1 MGGIE
6 MMGFGSKLR
15 RTTLWL
21 FLLVMPIGV
30 RVDPEHPG
38 ELTLSAH
45 GGTGQ
50 VVSVIRDCSGN
61 AISSKESPF
70 VDVAATM
77 QYSHRYESGSFLALG
92 MRYGYLNSEAQRTAF
107 GIEGFLEEKVTYN
120 YFNPYIAME
129 SRYAGI
135 GIGYMSGDIPMTF
148 GEYSDSMPLSGH
160 IRLGNYEKMNFLV
173 SLNENLPLASGGG
186 YFNMGL
192 GYPAGRSVVLFT
204 GLSAGFYDQAG
215 FVQKVSILLSDR
227 FDLDLS
233 ARVGSA
239 DGNFEGGFAAG
250 LRYHIPVY

>member
-1 MGGIE
+1 MT
-6 MMGFGSKLR
+6 GFGSKLR

-50 VVSVIRDCSGN
+50 VISVIRDCSGN
-61 AISSKESPF
+61 AISSKESPY

-77 QYSHRYESGSFLALG
+77 QFSHRYESGGFLAAGL
-92 MRYGYLNSEAQRTAF
+92 RYGYLNSTAQRTVS
-107 GIEGFLEEKVTYN
+107 GFPGGSFEEQVTYD

-135 GIGYMSGDIPMTF
+135 GIGYMSGDVPMTF
-148 GEYSDSMPLSGH
+148 GDNSDSIPLSGH

-192 GYPAGRSVVLFT
+192 GYPAGRSVLLFT
-204 GLSAGFYDQAG
+204 GLSAGFYDRPG

-239 DGNFEGGFAAG
+239 DDNFEGGFAAG